1 MAKRSSKRRSR
12 SVLFADC
19 DIATIN
25 ALQSVAA
32 RRGVSVAALLRDAAE
47 AIVAHGGFLGPLID
61 GLKHGRDAELVEAQA
76 GHASRGAL

>member
-25 ALQSVAA
+25 ALQLVAS

-47 AIVAHGGFLGPLID
+47 AIVVHGGFLGPLID
-61 GLKHGRDAELVEAQA
+61 GLKHGRPMDAATAFDAQA
-76 GHASRGAL
+76 GEVP